1 MQSAV
6 SHHEALVE
14 MLAGNP
20 AAAEERLRIGYERL
34 EEMGEKS
41 LLSTTAAM
49 LAEAVHTQGR
59 YEEAATF
66 CAVSQATADPGD
78 LVTQIIWRGVRA
90 KLLARQGV
98 YAWRRGTRPRGRPA
112 RSSHRSPLPSRRR
125 TASTSPRSSGLA
137 GKPDEADAAVRAGIE
152 LYARKG
158 NIVQA
163 ERARAL
169 VAVPA

>member
-1 MQSAV
+1 
-6 SHHEALVE
+6 
-14 MLAGNP
+14 MLADNP
-20 AAAEERLRIGYERL
+20 AAAEERLRTGYERL
-34 EEMGEKS
+34 EAMGEKS

-49 LAEAVHTQGR
+49 LAEAVHAQGR
-59 YEEAATF
+59 YEEAETF
-66 CAVSQATADPGD
+66 CAVSQTTADPED

-98 YAWRRGTRPRGRPA
+98 YAGAEALAQAAVQLAA
-112 RSSHRSPLPSRRR
+112 RTDLLSHHGDAQLDLAEVFR
-125 TASTSPRSSGLA
+125 LA
-137 GKPDEADAAVRAGIE
+137 GKPNEADAAVRAGIE